1 MANYK
6 YKLSEAD
13 SGVLKPKDVDPALI
27 KRLEDKYGPVDMVY
41 DFFDKELKTYYKTDS
56 VDKETGKISHDII
69 KLASFG
75 DALQKMSQ
83 AVKALKQLMGTED
96 ARNDQNIQAVAK
108 DLKDVFNKYRTHL
121 RKNYPDQ
128 YNQIK
133 SALEEISTTAAGGEY
148 STPFAFN
155 PNKKADGAA
164 VNYYYKL
171 GYKKAPKPKSTKTV
185 DIVPLNEETQ
195 ELESY
200 INVLGVE
207 SSALKKHITDRIL
220 GFDKIENKLNELV
233 PLLGDAKNKTMDY
246 YKQTPDFK
254 VVYPTDLAIDY
265 IDDLIEMF
273 KKEE

>member
-1 MANYK
+1 MAKFRYTLK
-6 YKLSEAD
+6 EQT
-13 SGVLKPKDVDPALI
+13 LKPTEVNPALL
-27 KRLEDKYGPVDMVY
+27 KRLEDRYGKVDMEN
-41 DFFDKELKTYYKTDS
+41 DFFSSDLDTYYKTS
-56 VDKETGKISHDII
+56 EINPETNRVSHKLI

-75 DALQKMSQ
+75 DSLKQMSQ
-83 AVKALKQLMGTED
+83 AVKALKQLVRTPD
-96 ARNDQNIQAVAK
+96 AKGDDDIQKIAN
-108 DLKDVFNKYRTHL
+108 DLKTVFNKYRTHL

-128 YNQIK
+128 YDQIK
-133 SALEEISTTAAGGEY
+133 TALEEISTSAAGGEY

-155 PNKKADGAA
+155 PDKKAKGAA

-171 GYKKAPKPKSTKTV
+171 GYKDAPKPKSTKAV

-200 INVLGVE
+200 INALGVE

-220 GFDKIENKLNELV
+220 GFDKVESKLNELV

-246 YKQTPDFK
+246 YKQSPDFK

-265 IDDLIEMF
+265 LDDLIGMF

>member
-1 MANYK
+1 MAKYK
-6 YKLSEAD
+6 YTLKED
-13 SGVLKPKDVDPALI
+13 VLKPKDVDPALI
-27 KRLEDKYGPVDMVY
+27 KRLEDRYGPVDMKN
-41 DFFDKELKTYYKTDS
+41 DFFSSDLDTYYKTSDI
-56 VDKETGKISHDII
+56 DKETGKIGHDII

-200 INVLGVE
+200 INALGVE